1 MEVMDGGPNK
11 RQIVSGGV
19 IPKSKGGS
27 QNQPKSVTFG
37 AAPTLRVPEAEF
49 GENSMV
55 RHQTDTSRPS
65 SSKDQSS
72 RPSSSKSKVSDLEYE
87 EELEE
92 RRRQRSAVLQV
103 VVVVVVDVVYVDVVV
118 VVNKHD
124 CPPEHR
130 KQREATKAVGK
141 PDQCCKAE
149 EGGRETETA
158 KTPPGHSI
166 EASFY
171 TIGRC
176 VLEASA
182 IKVHIAI
189 TQVIQPLP
197 PVKEDVEGEE
207 MADGEQE
214 WVKGRGQ
221 GTHIADFVVH
231 NRIWKQ
237 FGNTGMYLAVIQQL
251 LELGDARRKS
261 WTSWNSDDER
271 SSSSSSWD
279 EEEENCYQ
287 LFPFTN
293 RLRSRKMSLSG
304 VLDQSDAERRGFAA
318 LLQLKLERLS
328 IEDDVESEV
337 GETRI
342 Y

>member
-1 MEVMDGGPNK
+1 MREVVGPNK
-11 RQIVSGGV
+11 VVIGGASGS
-19 IPKSKGGS
+19 KSGS
-27 QNQPKSVTFG
+27 QNLQKSVTFG
-37 AAPTLRVPEAEF
+37 ATPTLCVPDNGF
-49 GENSMV
+49 GENDMV
-55 RHQTDTSRPS
+55 GHQSDTSRPLS
-65 SSKDQSS
+65 SNGESS
-72 RPSSSKSKVSDLEYE
+72 RPSSSSRVKDLEYE

-103 VVVVVVDVVYVDVVV
+103 VVVVVVVVVDVDVVV

-149 EGGRETETA
+149 EGGGETETA

-271 SSSSSSWD
+271 SSSSSSGD
-279 EEEENCYQ
+279 EEEENFYQ
-287 LFPFTN
+287 IFPFTN